1 MVALLALVPLYNLYH
16 VSRWL
21 YLVHGEAARLVPSRA
36 LLTPRAAVSGA
47 FVPPPLAVTSSASL
61 IDCLNLRASQL
72 GKAPYRSPLAIFYGH
87 CSWLPSEWH

>member
-36 LLTPRAAVSGA
+36 LLTPRSAASGA
-47 FVPPPLAVTSSASL
+47 FVPFLAVTSSASL

-72 GKAPYRSPLAIFYGH
+72 DKAPYCSPLAIFYGH
-87 CSWLPSEWH
+87 CSWLPSERH